1 MSDPIMIVSGVVFGG
16 LFVFIAIMLSVVI
29 ASNFTRRYYS
39 KFEPSVSVIIPAYN
53 EEKSIADSIGAVLDS
68 DYPKNKIE
76 VIVVDDGSTD
86 DTVNILKKDKRVRI
100 IRQNHQGKVS
110 ALNAGI
116 QKSKN
121 DFIAVIDADTIL
133 DKKCLKELLRPF
145 SDPVVGGTTGTNMVR
160 NNNTMITA
168 FQNIEYH
175 FLSLIANSFSTVFKN
190 GIWFFGSLA
199 CYRKSVLEKVGYF
212 KFDSETEDH
221 DLALEIKRSGY
232 RTINLRS
239 AIGYTIV
246 PSTLKSLYRQRRRW
260 WVGSSQALL
269 KNKALFKRL
278 SAPVQFVYANH
289 FWWSFYSL
297 VSLPLILYQVNFW
310 LPYNSGSAFA
320 LGSYL
325 FKWFSLLGPISVIYN
340 IPQNGV
346 SMYSIFG
353 VLSGILTSTLN
364 ISALKNIKE
373 RLYYRNILAIFFYF
387 PYTIVLNMIIL
398 ISLVSNKV
406 WKKSHYVK

>member
-1 MSDPIMIVSGVVFGG
+1 MPDPIMVISGFVFGG
-16 LFVFIAIMLSVVI
+16 LFVFIAVMLLVVLI
-29 ASNFTRRYYS
+29 SSFTNRYYS
-39 KFEPSVSVIIPAYN
+39 RFEPNVTVIIPAYN
-53 EEKSIADSIGAVLDS
+53 EEKSISDSVNAVFDS
-68 DYPKNKIE
+68 DYPKNKME

-86 DTVNILKKDKRVRI
+86 NTINMLKKDKRIKVLK
-100 IRQNHQGKVS
+100 QDHQGKVA
-110 ALNAGI
+110 ALNKGI
-116 QKSKN
+116 RKSKN
-121 DFIAVIDADTIL
+121 EFIAVIDADTIL
-133 DKKCLKELLRPF
+133 DKKCLRELLRPL

-160 NNNTMITA
+160 NNKTMITA

-175 FLSLIANSFSTVFKN
+175 FLSLIANSFSTVFRN

-199 CYRKSVLEKVGYF
+199 CYRKSVLDKVGYF

-221 DLALEIKRSGY
+221 DLALEIKRAGY

-239 AIGYTIV
+239 AMGYTVV
-246 PSTLKSLYRQRRRW
+246 PSTLKALYRQRRRW

-269 KNKALFKRL
+269 KNKSLFRRL

-297 VSLPLILYQVNFW
+297 VSLPLIIYQINFW

-320 LGSYL
+320 LGTYL

-340 IPQNGV
+340 IPQNGL

-364 ISALKNIKE
+364 VSALKNLKE

-398 ISLVSNKV
+398 ISLVSNRF
-406 WKKSHYVK
+406 WKKSYYVK